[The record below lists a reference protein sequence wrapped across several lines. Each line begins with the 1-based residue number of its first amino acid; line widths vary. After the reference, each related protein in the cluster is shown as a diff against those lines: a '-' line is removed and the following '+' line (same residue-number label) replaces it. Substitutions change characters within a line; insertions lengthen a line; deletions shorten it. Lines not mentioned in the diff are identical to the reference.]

1 MADSL
6 IDYDDD
12 DDEEEEDDDEEGADD
27 DDGGDDDEDC
37 VCVTLTWCDPTTL
50 FTFMGNR
57 PARV

>member
-1 MADSL
+1 MMRRVPMMMMVVMMMK
-6 IDYDDD
+6 IV
-12 DDEEEEDDDEEGADD
+12 
-27 DDGGDDDEDC
+27 C